1 MRENEVPVAFQP
13 FGRTVHVLKGT
24 RLFEAAAVAGMAIDF
39 PCGGEGTCGKCRV
52 LARDY
57 VDPPTSAERKVL
69 TEAELRQGYRLA
81 CQMSVAAALTV
92 EIPSTSLL
100 GSRCQILT
108 RAESAGPTATDPAIR
123 KQYLELPPP
132 ERGSDEAD
140 LARVQPT
147 TGPADADL
155 DLLRQLPRR
164 LRDAEFRG
172 TAVLADGRLIDFEP
186 GNTEQEAYAVA
197 IDVGTTTLAAVLVD
211 LARGRELAVAA
222 RLNPQT
228 RFGNDVLSRILY
240 CQQAAGGLDELN
252 RAVVEAVNEMVGE
265 LAAEAGVAR
274 ERIYEI
280 TFSGNTTMQQ
290 LLLRINP
297 QHLGEAPFVPAT
309 SNRVVAPAA
318 CLGLQIHRRG
328 RAYVLPVIG
337 GFVGGDTVSG
347 ILATGLV
354 DSPGPALLVNIGTNG
369 EIVLWANGRLTAAST
384 AAGPA
389 FEGESNLA
397 RDAGQYR
404 GD

>member
-1 MRENEVPVAFQP
+1 M
-13 FGRTVHVLKGT
+13 
-24 RLFEAAAVAGMAIDF
+24 
-39 PCGGEGTCGKCRV
+39 
-52 LARDY
+52 
-57 VDPPTSAERKVL
+57 
-69 TEAELRQGYRLA
+69 
-81 CQMSVAAALTV
+81 
-92 EIPSTSLL
+92 
-100 GSRCQILT
+100 
-108 RAESAGPTATDPAIR
+108 
-123 KQYLELPPP
+123 
-132 ERGSDEAD
+132 
-140 LARVQPT
+140 
-147 TGPADADL
+147 
-155 DLLRQLPRR
+155 
-164 LRDAEFRG
+164 
-172 TAVLADGRLIDFEP
+172 LADGRLIDFEP

-197 IDVGTTTLAAVLVD
+197 INVGTTTLAAVLVD

-290 LLLRINP
+290 LLLRIDP

-389 FEGESNLA
+389 FEGA
-397 RDAGQYR
+397 RISQGMRASIGAIEKVMVNGSLRINVIGDVPPVGLCGSALVELGRGATASRRAHQGRAFTLLRCRARRITGRPPPPPGGAGWENGIRARFRDRNEHRPCRAADATGFSR
-404 GD
+404 AATCLRCHPPGSAPC